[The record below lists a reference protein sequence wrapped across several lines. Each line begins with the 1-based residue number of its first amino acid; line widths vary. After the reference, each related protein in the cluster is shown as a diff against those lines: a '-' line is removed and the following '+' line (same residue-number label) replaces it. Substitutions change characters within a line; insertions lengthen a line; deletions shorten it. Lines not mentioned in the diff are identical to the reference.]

1 MRGAVART
9 KKTIEQW
16 THPDAPEMFAK
27 GRRCEAILG
36 KCATAEQMADS
47 GQIPEKG
54 KVNTRAKK
62 IKGVLLC
69 EACRRKC
76 LREDLEPAE
85 LTNVPAPL
93 PTAGPKRT
101 GFYLPNLRAARKAK
115 GMKREELATAAECS
129 VKTLDGAEGGRHRP
143 SLGLIN
149 RFAAALGVRV
159 RELRGS
165 KSEEAA

>member
-1 MRGAVART
+1 MRGAVVRM

-16 THPDAPEMFAK
+16 SHPDAPEMFAK
-27 GRRCEAILG
+27 GRRCEAILS

-47 GQIPEKG
+47 GQRPERG
-54 KVNTRAKK
+54 KVSTYAKK
-62 IKGVLLC
+62 IKGILLC

-76 LREDLEPAE
+76 LRENLEPTE
-85 LTNVPAPL
+85 LTHVRVPL
-93 PTAGPKRT
+93 PGPKRT
-101 GFYLPNLRAARKAK
+101 GFHLRNLRDARKAR
-115 GMKREELATAAECS
+115 GMSRDQLALKADCK
-129 VKTLDGAEGGRHRP
+129 VKTLDGVEGGRHRP

-165 KSEEAA
+165 ESEEAA